1 MPGSSDYYQ
10 SGFTGSPVRSSASR
24 VTFADDGTRLDPSP
38 PRRDDTSVYTSNSH
52 LTNFTRRREPRSRP
66 LALPVGMRDMLE
78 EIDGRTVIITHTPTW
93 EKRLPKPF
101 MDELFRADVELFE

>member
-1 MPGSSDYYQ
+1 
-10 SGFTGSPVRSSASR
+10 
-24 VTFADDGTRLDPSP
+24 
-38 PRRDDTSVYTSNSH
+38 
-52 LTNFTRRREPRSRP
+52 